1 MKITLKDGS
10 VKEYEHSMSVIDI
23 AKDLSEGLARVATS
37 GRVNGELVDLRT
49 VVDSDSEVEIL
60 TFDNEE
66 GKGAFF
72 HTTSHIMAQAIKRL
86 YPETKL
92 AIGPS
97 IENGFY
103 YDPEEGVTKHPD
115 YYAGLYYIQ
124 EPSAMVPAS
133 RLPIEEGDRVLDLC
147 AGTGCLGLGV
157 KRLCPAAQ
165 VVCVEKSPEAYA
177 YLEKNTRLALKG
189 RGGSTENVLDASPF
203 EEPAFDW
210 GMKPTRAAEPVE
222 GDLFTYWETLPEG
235 QLDLIVSNP
244 PYLTVQEMGELQP
257 EVAKEPAMALE
268 AGKDGLVFYK
278 AIAEHYQKALRP
290 GGALALE
297 IGWQQREA
305 VTALLEANGWADIAC
320 RKDFG
325 GNDRCV
331 TARRPQ

>member
-1 MKITLKDGS
+1 M
-10 VKEYEHSMSVIDI
+10 
-23 AKDLSEGLARVATS
+23 LA
-37 GRVNGELVDLRT
+37 G
-49 VVDSDSEVEIL
+49 VE
-60 TFDNEE
+60 
-66 GKGAFF
+66 A
-72 HTTSHIMAQAIKRL
+72 
-86 YPETKL
+86 P
-92 AIGPS
+92 
-97 IENGFY
+97 
-103 YDPEEGVTKHPD
+103 
-115 YYAGLYYIQ
+115 
-124 EPSAMVPAS
+124 
-133 RLPIEEGDRVLDLC
+133 RVLDLC

-165 VVCVEKSPEAYA
+165 VVCVEKSPEAYV

-189 RGGSTENVLDASPF
+189 RGGSTENVLDASPLKSR
-203 EEPAFDW
+203 PSIS
-210 GMKPTRAAEPVE
+210 MKPTRAAEPVE

>member
-37 GRVNGELVDLRT
+37 GRVNGELEDLRT
-49 VVDSDSEVEIL
+49 VVDSDSEEEIL

-147 AGTGCLGLGV
+147 AAPGGKTLLLAEEMQGTGRLVSCDAAENRVRLIRTAVERMGFAHVEPRVSDGTKPDADLPMADRILVDAPCSGLGILA
-157 KRLCPAAQ
+157 KKPDIRYKTLDKARHDELLATQSAILDTAAAHLKPGGRLVYSTCTIDPSENEEQVRAFVGRHPEFRVVTPDVRFPAGMT
-165 VVCVEKSPEAYA
+165 V
-177 YLEKNTRLALKG
+177 G
-189 RGGSTENVLDASPF
+189 
-203 EEPAFDW
+203 DW
-210 GMKPTRAAEPVE
+210 GALSVPTRT
-222 GDLFTYWETLPEG
+222 GMDGFFLC
-235 QLDLIVSNP
+235 
-244 PYLTVQEMGELQP
+244 
-257 EVAKEPAMALE
+257 AM
-268 AGKDGLVFYK
+268 
-278 AIAEHYQKALRP
+278 QKVP
-290 GGALALE
+290 
-297 IGWQQREA
+297 
-305 VTALLEANGWADIAC
+305 
-320 RKDFG
+320 
-325 GNDRCV
+325 
-331 TARRPQ
+331 